1 MLRTRKA
8 EPPLMARSGHI
19 KANGVHYTPAA
30 LATYLARRTVAHLES
45 AAKPTI
51 LDPACGDGILLE
63 SIHAAL
69 PARAREGATLVGF
82 DQDTVALSTAAGRLA
97 DAAGAIIDLRLGDFL
112 GAYQRRSTHQRELW
126 PIGGKSA
133 LAADECFDAII
144 ANPPYVRTQNLD
156 QQVARDLARNHGL
169 TGRVDLFHVFV
180 AAMTDLLHEGGIIGL
195 LCSNR
200 FLSTQAGA
208 AIRSLLR
215 TRYELLE
222 LVDLGD
228 TKLFSAA
235 VLPAIVIARKRAG
248 VTQQSCIFS
257 RIYEMRKPVTS
268 AIMIE
273 APTVL
278 DALFDRVDGLAQ
290 VGRTTYR
297 VEQGVLAPAEKLSD
311 PWMLS
316 FATRD
321 DWLTIIRQHTRCT
334 FGDIASARVGI
345 KTNAGRVFIR
355 DDWDTLPDDVR
366 PENVLLRPLLTHDV
380 ARRWQA
386 TMGDPNLRVLYPHAR
401 EGKGQRAIDLQQYP
415 RAGAYLRGHY
425 DQLANRSY
433 LMKSKSRQWFEI
445 WVPQDPEGWAAPKIV
460 WPDISERAPFYLDN
474 SGAIVDGDS
483 YWISINGTLDRD
495 TAYVMLAVANSR
507 FILQYYD
514 AVMANQLYAG
524 RRRFMTQNVNR
535 FPLPHIGPQQTQQ
548 FVGAIAYLVTH
559 PELGADERAGR
570 EEALEAMVWAA
581 FGLVEEVAR

>member
-1 MLRTRKA
+1 MFRTCETEPSLMDRTR
-8 EPPLMARSGHI
+8 HI

-51 LDPACGDGILLE
+51 LDPACGDGILLK
-63 SIHAAL
+63 SIHTAL
-69 PARAREGATLVGF
+69 PTRAREGATLVGF
-82 DQDTVALSTAAGRLA
+82 DQDSTALSSAAGRLE
-97 DAAGAIIDLRLGDFL
+97 DATGAIIDLRLGDFL
-112 GAYQRRSTHQRELW
+112 AAYQERSTHQRGLW
-126 PIGGKSA
+126 SVGSNPA
-133 LAADECFDAII
+133 LAADEHFDAII
-144 ANPPYVRTQNLD
+144 ANPPYVRTQNLN

-180 AAMTDLLHEGGIIGL
+180 AAMTDLLHEGGVIGL

-248 VTQQSCIFS
+248 VAQQRCIFS
-257 RIYEMRKPVTS
+257 RIYEMRKPVTT
-268 AIMIE
+268 ANVMD

-278 DALFDRVDGLAQ
+278 DALSGRADGLVR
-290 VGRTTYR
+290 VGGTTYR
-297 VEQGVLAPAEKLSD
+297 VEQGVLAPGGKLSD

-316 FATRD
+316 FVTRD
-321 DWLTIIRQHTRCT
+321 NWLAIVQQHTRCT
-334 FGDIASARVGI
+334 FGDVASVRVGI

-355 DDWDTLPDDVR
+355 NDWDTLPDDIR
-366 PENVLLRPLLTHDV
+366 PDNALLRPLLTHDV
-380 ARRWQA
+380 ACRWRA
-386 TMGDPNLRVLYPHAR
+386 TTGDASLRVLYPHVR
-401 EGKGQRAIDLQQYP
+401 NGNGQRAVDLQQYP

-425 DQLANRSY
+425 DQLAGRSY

-460 WPDISERAPFYLDN
+460 WPDISERAPFYLDD
-474 SGAIVDGDS
+474 SGAVVDGDS
-483 YWISINGTLDRD
+483 YWISLGGTLDHE

-524 RRRFMTQNVNR
+524 RRRFMAQNVNR
-535 FPLPHIGPQQTQQ
+535 FPLPRLGSQQTRQ
-548 FVGAIAYLVTH
+548 FVDAVAYLVMH
-559 PELGADERAGR
+559 PGLAVDERVRR